1 MKQRLAYARSMVS
14 PQRASELRAEID
26 SFHVEYCAAL
36 YANDVE
42 CWPDFFTKEATYRIT
57 SRHNALLNM
66 PVGLVYCEGLD
77 MIIDRALAVAHSQ
90 MFAPRHMLHVLGI
103 TRVLKEADHTVSS
116 QTPFI
121 LMQTLVEGPS
131 TVHLSG
137 IYHDRFVREDDR
149 LLLASREVVY
159 DTEILDTDLAYPV

>member
-1 MKQRLAYARSMVS
+1 MKERLAYAKTAVS
-14 PQRASELRAEID
+14 PQRAAELRAEID
-26 SFHVEYCAAL
+26 FFHVEYCAVL
-36 YANDVE
+36 DANDVE
-42 CWPDFFTKEATYRIT
+42 RWPAFFCKDATYRIT

-77 MIIDRALAVAHSQ
+77 MIIDRAQAVAHSQ

-103 TRVLKEADHTVSS
+103 TRVLQEADHVVSS

-131 TVHLSG
+131 TVHLAG
-137 IYHDRFVREDDR
+137 IYHDRFVREGER
-149 LLLASREVVY
+149 LLIASREVVH
-159 DTEILDTDLAYPV
+159 DTEILDTALAYPV

>member
-1 MKQRLAYARSMVS
+1 MKEQLAYAKTTVS
-14 PQRASELRAEID
+14 PQRAAELRAEID

-36 YANDVE
+36 DANDVE
-42 CWPDFFTKEATYRIT
+42 RWPDFFCKDANYRVT

-66 PVGLVYCEGLD
+66 PVGLMYCEGLD

-103 TRVLKEADHTVSS
+103 TRVLQEADHMVSS

-131 TVHLSG
+131 TVHLAG
-137 IYHDRFVREDDR
+137 IYHDRFVREGDR
-149 LLLASREVVY
+149 LLIASRQVVH
-159 DTEILDTDLAYPV
+159 DTEILDTALAYPV